1 MKFCTARPAVGV
13 ALAFAFGLAAVTGAT
28 LPSHAE
34 TLHGKARPLQPLR
47 GALADALGGERE
59 AFNAFAAT
67 PAFARAAG
75 LERIDPETT
84 VGHGAARS
92 AIEEHNDHDAGATD
106 ARGKLAAL
114 PARDVSTER
123 QTPITDAMIETVTV
137 GTRSR
142 DWQCLTEALYF
153 EARGEEHHGR
163 VAVAEVI
170 LNRVDSPQYPDSV
183 CGVVQQGQHRKNACQ
198 FSYNC
203 DGKANRIG
211 NRKVFNQ
218 LGRVAARML
227 AGAKREL
234 TEGALFYHNTSV
246 RPRWARKMVR
256 TTRIGSHIFYRQ
268 PTKLS
273 RR

>member
-1 MKFCTARPAVGV
+1 MAIRILNGEAV
-13 ALAFAFGLAAVTGAT
+13 
-28 LPSHAE
+28 
-34 TLHGKARPLQPLR
+34 R
-47 GALADALGGERE
+47 
-59 AFNAFAAT
+59 
-67 PAFARAAG
+67 
-75 LERIDPETT
+75 
-84 VGHGAARS
+84 
-92 AIEEHNDHDAGATD
+92 
-106 ARGKLAAL
+106 AAL
-114 PARDVSTER
+114 PARDVSNER
-123 QTPITDAMIETVTV
+123 QTPITEAMIETVTV

-153 EARGEEHHGR
+153 EARGEDHRGR

-170 LNRVDSPQYPDSV
+170 LNRVDSSLYPDSV

-203 DGKANRIG
+203 DGKSNRIG

-218 LGRVAARML
+218 LGRIAARMM
-227 AGAKREL
+227 AGADRVL

-256 TTRIGSHIFYRQ
+256 TARIGSHIFYRQ
-268 PTKLS
+268 HTKLS